1 VFIYNEVMAEV
12 VYVLQKV
19 YIIERKKICS
29 GLKVFLDGETVNT
42 NDVKVIK
49 TALDTYSDINIDFVD
64 AILYAQSKINNKKIY
79 TFDKKLKKLMNK

>member
-1 VFIYNEVMAEV
+1 MAEV

-19 YIIERKKICS
+19 YIIERKEICS